1 MHEPGA
7 EERYD
12 YPGGASVEGRIGDLS
27 GSPTMITLTI
37 PVEGFPD
44 GLTLSWTLSSDKRR
58 IFRELAGALR
68 QAAETVEREA
78 EQPGPELEPFHAAV
92 PPSPIRP
99 AIEPPPPSPPTAQVA
114 LPPVLPMPPP
124 NNRPSAPH
132 PGPTRWVSLGQLL
145 QDQADVREAVWRYLL
160 QGEISGPVFLS
171 APGFTPGSEPDDE
184 LLGRFLHGR
193 GVPHDRRTGQ
203 PIRVLP
209 FSRAIITPDG
219 VRDSENGEL
228 GVLLYADAATWE
240 SESIAI
246 VQGGY
251 FVNEQSAGDFQFRL
265 RGSGNPLRRAGT
277 SDTWVIVE
285 AQPFER
291 PMGDSAPPETEER

>member
-1 MHEPGA
+1 MSEPGA
-7 EERYD
+7 VERYD
-12 YPGGASVEGRIGDLS
+12 YPGGASIEGRIGDLS
-27 GSPTMITLTI
+27 GGPTMITLTI

-44 GLTLSWTLSSDKRR
+44 GLTVSWTLSSDKRR

-68 QAAETVEREA
+68 QAVEAVEREA
-78 EQPGPELEPFHAAV
+78 EQPGPTLEEIPPAPPLLPVRSAID
-92 PPSPIRP
+92 PPSPTMQVTLP
-99 AIEPPPPSPPTAQVA
+99 AVM
-114 LPPVLPMPPP
+114 PMPPP
-124 NNRPSAPH
+124 NNPPLAPH
-132 PGPTRWVSLGQLL
+132 PGPTRWVSMGQLL
-145 QDQADVREAVWRYLL
+145 QDQNDVREVVWRYLL
-160 QGEISGPVFLS
+160 QGESSGPIFLS
-171 APGFTPGSEPDDE
+171 APGFTPGSEPDNE

-209 FSRAIITPDG
+209 FSRAIITPGG

-265 RGSGNPLRRAGT
+265 RGSGNPLRLAGT
-277 SDTWVIVE
+277 SDTWVIEEVH
-285 AQPFER
+285 PFER
-291 PMGDSAPPETEER
+291 PIGGDQRE